1 MLVLQRELD
10 RSTRKLAACELEND
24 EYEQLAE
31 QAETKAAQAAAMVKA
46 AQVEARDQAFSC
58 SIRLISHSISQL
70 LRSQLGRG
78 WRKWAHVNKAAR
90 VRDAERAD
98 RELARAA
105 QDARAQKRDLER
117 ERERADRAVAD
128 RELEAAKRERE
139 RERERAELSETKQ
152 ELEEAKRRGRCL
164 QAEKHDMI
172 RAETE
177 KHEAARQQ
185 LLHSMR
191 QQARASNDELSA
203 LAEQRLAEQREGREA
218 KEGAEQRL
226 RAAQEEAAHLAMK
239 LAATEAAREEL
250 EAATAQRVR

>member
-1 MLVLQRELD
+1 MPPSSQRVLVLQRELD

-105 QDARAQKRDLER
+105 QDARAQKRVLR
-117 ERERADRAVAD
+117 NAD

-218 KEGAEQRL
+218 KEGAEQRP

>member
-1 MLVLQRELD
+1 MLQGELD

-24 EYEQLAE
+24 EYEQLSEMAE
-31 QAETKAAQAAAMVKA
+31 AKATHAAAMAKV
-46 AQVEARDQAFSC
+46 AQAEARDQALSC
-58 SIRLISHSISQL
+58 STRLMSHSITQL
-70 LRSQLGRG
+70 LRSRLGRG
-78 WRKWAHVNKAAR
+78 WRKWAHVAR
-90 VRDAERAD
+90 AGRAHDADRAD

-105 QDARAQKRDLER
+105 QDGRDQKRELER

-128 RELEAAKRERE
+128 RELWAAKHERE
-139 RERERAELSETKQ
+139 RERERAELAETKQ
-152 ELEEAKRRGRCL
+152 ELEEAKRRGRQL
-164 QAEKHDMI
+164 QAETHDMI
-172 RAETE
+172 RLETE
-177 KHEAARQQ
+177 KHEASRQQ

-191 QQARASNDELSA
+191 QQARESNDELSA